1 LPAGVKVFLL
11 YLSRFL
17 FYGLREVKSGK
28 AGLRKRKFVIF
39 KTSVATTFE
48 P

>member
-1 LPAGVKVFLL
+1 LPAGVNVFLL

-17 FYGLREVKSGK
+17 FYGLREVNSGK
-28 AGLRKRKFVIF
+28 AGLRNQKFVIF